1 MCVCVCGGG
10 CLVLLLFVVVVREPR
25 WKSVNGRRPR
35 KP

>member
-1 MCVCVCGGG
+1 MCVWGGG
-10 CLVLLLFVVVVREPR
+10 GGGGSCFVVVVREPR